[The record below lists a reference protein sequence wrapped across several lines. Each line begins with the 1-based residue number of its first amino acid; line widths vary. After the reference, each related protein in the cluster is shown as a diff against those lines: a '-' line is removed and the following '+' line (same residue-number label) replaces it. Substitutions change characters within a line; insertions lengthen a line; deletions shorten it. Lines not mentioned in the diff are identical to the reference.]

1 MELVNLHSILNSLI
15 FSVIGVVVLVAS
27 FLLLDGMVKSYNLW
41 KEIVEKQNQA
51 LAILLGAFTI
61 ALGIIIAAAIHG

>member
-1 MELVNLHSILNSLI
+1 MELVNLHSVVNSLT
-15 FSVIGVVVLVAS
+15 FAVIGVVVLAAS
-27 FLLLDGMVKSYNLW
+27 FLLLDVMVKSYNLW

-61 ALGIIIAAAIHG
+61 ALAIIIAAAIHG